1 MFKCPKCGKSG
12 DEVECIEVEYSE
24 DGDTLT
30 VVRTY
35 ACECGA
41 LFVTARYFHS
51 DDNEEV
57 V

>member
-12 DEVECIEVEYSE
+12 DEIECIEVEYSE
-24 DGDTLT
+24 DGDTIT
-30 VVRTY
+30 VIRTY

-41 LFVTARYFHS
+41 LFITAKYFHS
-51 DDNEEV
+51 DDIEEV